1 MKYNVGNIVL
11 LHDGR
16 SVYIYQVD
24 EKARKYFVI
33 DTVDDKSNFIS
44 VIRSREI
51 SAHIVVQTQSQLN

>member
-33 DTVDDKSNFIS
+33 DTVDDKSNFIVS
-44 VIRSREI
+44 DREI
-51 SAHIVVQTQSQLN
+51 YCLLT